1 MINQVEKFIF
11 AKAFALNICD
21 ISSQVVSNL
30 LEYLKGTEANYGLPE
45 NIFNN

>member
-1 MINQVEKFIF
+1 MINQVEKFIS

-30 LEYLKGTEANYGLPE
+30 LEYLKGTEANYGLPK